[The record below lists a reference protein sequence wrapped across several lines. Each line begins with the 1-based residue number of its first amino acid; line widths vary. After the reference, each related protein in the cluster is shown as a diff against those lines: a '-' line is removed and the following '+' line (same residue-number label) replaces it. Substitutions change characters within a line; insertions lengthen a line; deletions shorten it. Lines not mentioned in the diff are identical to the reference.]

1 MNNDELFPFPGS
13 TGNDEDDSLTI
24 TPDLPDFPEPA
35 SEQKQPQETER
46 LTAGEIRQVRKIIKH
61 FADSELF
68 KENEETPAAKQVNSI
83 PSTEPATKQPEQKAP
98 SVNYKQLLLNEITG
112 IEAEDDSAKK
122 ARDSFAG
129 IIEKI
134 SDTKTLLQVFRLI
147 SGIFPIGN
155 NLRHGTPDQKLYA
168 LTVLGDRFLQEMA
181 GFHFSQRKDLLK
193 AVSLYL
199 TACSKQY
206 KFIQME
212 NDNFSPQ
219 FHERVAGSGTGN
231 RLIREMRG
239 FLIVAQDSNQI
250 VRVGQVLT

>member
-13 TGNDEDDSLTI
+13 TANDEDDSLTI

-35 SEQKQPQETER
+35 TQQKQQQEATE
-46 LTAGEIRQVRKIIKH
+46 LTADEIKQLRKIIKH
-61 FADSELF
+61 FADSGLL
-68 KENEETPAAKQVNSI
+68 KENKEAPAPTPIESRSSAA
-83 PSTEPATKQPEQKAP
+83 PTTEQLEQQPP
-98 SVNYKQLLLNEITG
+98 TVDYKQLLLNEITG
-112 IEAEDDSAKK
+112 IEAEDDAAKR
-122 ARDSFAG
+122 ARDSFAN
-129 IIEKI
+129 ILEKI
-134 SDTKTLLQVFRLI
+134 KDPKTLLQVFRSI
-147 SGIFPIGN
+147 SGVFPIGN
-155 NLRHGTPDQKLYA
+155 SLRHGTPEQKLFA

-181 GFHFSQRKDLLK
+181 GQHFSQRKDLLK
-193 AVSLYL
+193 TVSLYL

-231 RLIREMRG
+231 RIIREMRG

-250 VRVGQVLT
+250 VRIGQVLT